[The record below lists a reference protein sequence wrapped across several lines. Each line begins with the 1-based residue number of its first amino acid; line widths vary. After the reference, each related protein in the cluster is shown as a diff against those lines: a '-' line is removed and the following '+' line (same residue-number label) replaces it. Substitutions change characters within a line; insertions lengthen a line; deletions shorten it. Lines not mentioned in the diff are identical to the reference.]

1 MQLDD
6 FLGGAPVQYREVQN
20 RESNTLLGYFKSGL
34 KYQVSLTAQQRQ
46 LWTAGVTAN
55 LESGGCKMNLRGRKM
70 ISVVGI

>member
-34 KYQVSLTAQQRQ
+34 KYQVSLSVQQRQ
-46 LWTAGVTAN
+46 LWTAGVAAN
-55 LESGGCKMNLRGRKM
+55 QQSGGCEMNLRGHKM
-70 ISVVGI
+70 ILH